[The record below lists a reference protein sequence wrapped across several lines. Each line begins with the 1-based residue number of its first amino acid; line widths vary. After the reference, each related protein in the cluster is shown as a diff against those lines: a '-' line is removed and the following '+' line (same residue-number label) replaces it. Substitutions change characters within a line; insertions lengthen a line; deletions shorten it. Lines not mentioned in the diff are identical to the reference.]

1 MFAPLF
7 RVPVCAGGW
16 SVAHGEICGFAK
28 TSPWATVQPLFH
40 SVDFAIMK
48 QNRGTCSGCFCGL
61 LLRRAGAG
69 CFCVGLVRLVGCPF
83 ARCGVVSASQ
93 AFLYSLRPPTQP
105 TNRQTTTRNTSG
117 GWLVPVRSLCV
128 VSAPRA
134 FFMLAAPT
142 HPTARKPPRGS
153 GRAARAAGRGCSF
166 VAFPPLPRTLCFRPP
181 PLFGGERCPPATP
194 AGFLVRCRGLLA
206 PVRFA
211 GFCGLL
217 LRAAF
222 AVGGCGPCSPKGL
235 AKHGWL
241 CSTACHIMA
250 SPLGGAF
257 RRGAP
262 IPCPRRPAPP
272 NPWRAAFALPA
283 RCSCA
288 PSALRLR
295 GC

>member
-1 MFAPLF
+1 MAPPKPPRGLSSSLF
-7 RVPVCAGGW
+7 SYGISRY
-16 SVAHGEICGFAK
+16 HETK
-28 TSPWATVQPLFH
+28 TRNSF
-40 SVDFAIMK
+40 
-48 QNRGTCSGCFCGL
+48 GL
-61 LLRRAGAG
+61 LLSRANA
-69 CFCVGLVRLVGCPF
+69 
-83 ARCGVVSASQ
+83 AS
-93 AFLYSLRPPTQP
+93 
-105 TNRQTTTRNTSG
+105 
-117 GWLVPVRSLCV
+117 WVPVRSLWCGV
-128 VSAPRA
+128 CFAGFFILAPPTHLADKSADIGAHFGRLVGA
-134 FFMLAAPT
+134 RSLAKCGVRYAGFFMLAAPT

-153 GRAARAAGRGCSF
+153 GRAARAPERGCSF
-166 VAFPPLPRTLCFRPP
+166 VAFPPLPRTLFTRPP
-181 PLFGGERCPPATP
+181 PLYGGERCPPPTA

-222 AVGGCGPCSPKGL
+222 ARSGCGSRSPKGQ

-241 CSTACHIMA
+241 CSTARHIMA
-250 SPLGGAF
+250 CPLGGAF

-272 NPWRAAFALPA
+272 NPLRAAFALPA